1 MASST
6 PNGTDQTATM
16 KDILDALKT
25 LQMNQVQLAST
36 VDAISGRVNVLAGMK
51 EVQEVALPPAA
62 VSAPPKKAES
72 DEIHHDEHAVPE
84 SPSLPATVVEG
95 SGQIST
101 LGHARKTSTGTSR
114 IILT

>member
-6 PNGTDQTATM
+6 PADQTAMM
-16 KDILDALKT
+16 KEILEALKT
-25 LQMNQVQLAST
+25 LQVNQIQLSST

-62 VSAPPKKAES
+62 LVPPKKPEPE
-72 DEIHHDEHAVPE
+72 EIIHDEHAVPE
-84 SPSLPATVVEG
+84 SPSLPATAVDESG
-95 SGQIST
+95 SPSQISA
-101 LGHARKTSTGTSR
+101 LGHARKTSAGTGR